1 MTDLLI
7 SLGKLAIGFLCIL
20 GPLVLY
26 IALHRLRDR
35 REITLSTKVLQGLNS
50 PEFRG
55 LYSMKVRSR
64 LIGADKVI
72 VDLWGCSRDQVWD
85 LMEKLY
91 AELQS
96 KESPTL
102 LFIWS
107 ASGPVLSSLPWDKLK
122 WIVSLMRSQ
131 RFRSY

>member
-7 SLGKLAIGFLCIL
+7 SLGKLATGFLCIL

-35 REITLSTKVLQGLNS
+35 RETTLCARVLQKLNS
-50 PEFRG
+50 PELRG

-85 LMEKLY
+85 LMEKLS
-91 AELQS
+91 AQLPAHIQVAVNGISSSRLDS
-96 KESPTL
+96 KLTL
-102 LFIWS
+102 AVKKWPCLACCS
-107 ASGPVLSSLPWDKLK
+107 A
-122 WIVSLMRSQ
+122 
-131 RFRSY
+131 

>member
-7 SLGKLAIGFLCIL
+7 SLGKLTIGFLGIL

-26 IALHRLRDR
+26 IALHRFRDR
-35 REITLSTKVLQGLNS
+35 RETTLSTKVLQGLNS

-85 LMEKLY
+85 LMEKLS
-91 AELQS
+91 AQLPEHMQVEVNGISSSRLNS
-96 KESPTL
+96 RLTL
-102 LFIWS
+102 AVKKRPCVAYCS
-107 ASGPVLSSLPWDKLK
+107 A
-122 WIVSLMRSQ
+122 
-131 RFRSY
+131 

>member
-1 MTDLLI
+1 MTDLLT

-26 IALHRLRDR
+26 IALLRFRDR
-35 REITLSTKVLQGLNS
+35 RETALSTKVLQELNS

-55 LYSMKVRSR
+55 FYSMKVRSR

-85 LMEKLY
+85 LIERLSAQLPAHMQVEVNGISSSRLNSR
-91 AELQS
+91 L
-96 KESPTL
+96 TL
-102 LFIWS
+102 AMKNGPCVAYGS
-107 ASGPVLSSLPWDKLK
+107 A
-122 WIVSLMRSQ
+122 
-131 RFRSY
+131 